1 MSRSEQYTAIV
12 VGIGTFFLFDHFHLF
27 PSSYEAGRIA
37 AQAVVAL
44 AAGMVI
50 LVWSFSVRKKKK
62 NSDDPS

>member
-12 VGIGTFFLFDHFHLF
+12 VGIGTYFLVDHFHPF

-50 LVWSFSVRKKKK
+50 LVWSFIFRKKEDD
-62 NSDDPS
+62 SDHPS